1 MLQQAITTALETNQ
15 KMESLGKVILKEPNE
30 LNYKTKKHNNQ
41 NKNSLDGLNSRMEV
55 TDNRD
60 SEQINR
66 IQPT

>member
-1 MLQQAITTALETNQ
+1 
-15 KMESLGKVILKEPNE
+15 MESLGKVILKEPNE

-66 IQPT
+66 I

>member
-1 MLQQAITTALETNQ
+1 
-15 KMESLGKVILKEPNE
+15 MESLRKVILKEPNE
-30 LNYKTKKHNNQ
+30 LNYKTKKYNNQ

-66 IQPT
+66 I